1 MNFTIPGIQGNGFS
15 ISDKFVHINEYHVL
29 YCVGGK
35 RLYFER
41 SHPDQWTRIMEIAVR
56 PEATI
61 IHVLDPMTAL
71 IKGLATAEEIGLGGL
86 DTLVALL
93 KPV

>member
-1 MNFTIPGIQGNGFS
+1 MNFIIPGVQGTGFT

-41 SHPDQWTRIMEIAVR
+41 TYPDTWTRISENAVR
-56 PEATI
+56 TDATI
-61 IHVLDPMTAL
+61 MHVLDPMTAL
-71 IKGLATAEEIGLGGL
+71 IRGLATAEEIGLGGL